1 MPWLPTP
8 WLPWASTCGAG
19 HWRRKSHNFVGSP
32 HFKFL
37 ITSFKWA
44 LNTAWLAYCNPPIF
58 SMHSLLSKYSAPSLL
73 SSKISYSQNFT
84 GKIEAGQRPPQVPPL
99 HLLICSGT
107 SVPYLLRP
115 FSSLLTVSSSSPLHM
130 NTAPS
135 ILFCLN
141 SLLDAIHKWRL

>member
-19 HWRRKSHNFVGSP
+19 RWRRKSHNFVGSP

-37 ITSFKWA
+37 ITSFKWT

-73 SSKISYSQNFT
+73 SSKILLPELHWKNKSWPKKTSPGST
-84 GKIEAGQRPPQVPPL
+84 VTSS
-99 HLLICSGT
+99 HLLRYICALPPKALPSLHCSLFPFHLPCT
-107 SVPYLLRP
+107 WTLPP
-115 FSSLLTVSSSSPLHM
+115 AFSSVSSI
-130 NTAPS
+130 PS
-135 ILFCLN
+135 
-141 SLLDAIHKWRL
+141 